1 MKCEEVYSK
10 MVDYLDNTLEEST
23 IQEIEKHLTACEN
36 CLDELRDTQK
46 ILNLISKD
54 KMEQPDDSLRTNFY
68 QMLHTQIRKTNEGNA
83 ESLRK
88 PSTPWY
94 NTKSLRIA
102 AGIALLICGS
112 FIGMLLNNKMNGSTA
127 SNELKQLQS
136 EVSDLKKTAMFTL
149 LKEES
154 SSDRIQAVS
163 YAGNFETADANIV
176 EVLVS
181 TLNNDKNVNVR
192 MAAAYALS
200 KFADQKSV
208 CDSLVKSLPLQ
219 TDPILQVTLINI
231 LAERKEKSA
240 LRPVQEIIAN
250 KRTMKEVKTV
260 AQNSLRA
267 FI

>member
-10 MVDYLDNTLEEST
+10 MIDYLDNNLEKGT
-23 IQEIEKHLTACEN
+23 RQEIEKHLVSCEN

-54 KMEQPDDSLRTNFY
+54 EMEKPDDSLRINFY
-68 QMLHTQIRKTNEGNA
+68 QMLQTQIRKTNEGNA
-83 ESLRK
+83 SALWK
-88 PSTPWY
+88 PSAPWY
-94 NTKSLRIA
+94 NTNGFRIA
-102 AGIALLICGS
+102 AGVALFICGS
-112 FIGMLLNNKMNGSTA
+112 FIGMLVNAGVNGSTA
-127 SNELKQLQS
+127 SHELGQLQA
-136 EVSDLKKTAMFTL
+136 EVSDLKKSAMFTL

-163 YAGNFETADANIV
+163 YAGNIGADDENIID
-176 EVLVS
+176 VLIR

-200 KFADQKSV
+200 KFTYQRSV

-219 TDPILQVTLINI
+219 TDPILQITLINI

-240 LRPVQEIIAN
+240 LRPVQEIISN
-250 KRTMKEVKTV
+250 KSTLKEVRTV